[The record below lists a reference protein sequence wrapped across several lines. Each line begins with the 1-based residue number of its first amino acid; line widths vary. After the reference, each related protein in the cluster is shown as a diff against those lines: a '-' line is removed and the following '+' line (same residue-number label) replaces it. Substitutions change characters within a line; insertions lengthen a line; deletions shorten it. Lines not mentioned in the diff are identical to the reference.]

1 MQGYLAALTI
11 VLLLGMVL
19 ARVILMTITGTRA
32 VHFGNMDKT
41 DFLIPPFA
49 LFYFYTVFA
58 AAFDLPTVSTQR
70 FFESEVLAWVGVVL
84 CFTGVILFLLSVVSF
99 GKSFRVGIDIDRPDK
114 LVTTGV
120 FAFSRNPLYLAFS
133 CVLLGQVL
141 VFPNWIVLVYL
152 VAGIWLIHRQVLREE
167 EFLRKHYGQEYA
179 EYCHRVR
186 RYL

>member
-19 ARVILMTITGTRA
+19 TRVVLMRRTGARA
-32 VHFGNMDKT
+32 VHFGRIDKT
-41 DFLIPPFA
+41 DFLIPLFA

-58 AAFDLPTVSTQR
+58 AAFDLPTISTQR
-70 FFESEVLAWVGVVL
+70 FFESEVIAWFGVFL
-84 CFTGVILFLLSVVSF
+84 CFGSVVLFLLSLVSF
-99 GKSFRVGIDIDRPDK
+99 GKSFRVGIDIDHPDK

-120 FAFSRNPLYLAFS
+120 FAFSRNPLYVAFS
-133 CVLLGQVL
+133 SVLLGQLL

-167 EFLRKHYGQEYA
+167 EFLRKQYGQEYA